1 MKYLIIGTSCF
12 IIEIASTMY
21 ISTVSINSPYMLF
34 WAFIGPFLGLPFI
47 GYIVEEKKWIG
58 RIKIAMASAIG
69 YTLGS
74 LIVYITKQMK
84 KQKNKKYINRYDY
97 ITNR

>member
-1 MKYLIIGTSCF
+1 MNGLKTGKRRQVPYICPTFLKYLIIGLSCF

-21 ISTVSINSPYMLF
+21 ISTVSTNSPYMLF

-47 GYIVEEKKWIG
+47 GYIIEEKTWKG
-58 RIKIAMASAIG
+58 RLRIALSSAIG

-74 LIVYITKQMK
+74 LIVYMIK
-84 KQKNKKYINRYDY
+84 
-97 ITNR
+97 